1 MANFNH
7 GDAPC
12 FNLVLMDR
20 CTKTEVY
27 HQRISL
33 VKVPPRICS
42 RLLKESLSE
51 NFIFCAAITSIYRAS
66 TFHHNITFETN
77 NKSLHSII
85 G

>member
-20 CTKTEVY
+20 YTKAEVY

-33 VKVPPRICS
+33 VNVRPRICS
-42 RLLKESLSE
+42 HLLKESLSE

-66 TFHHNITFETN
+66 TFHHSITFEAN
-77 NKSLHSII
+77 NKSVHSII